1 MSTKRERAK
10 AQMKQNVTVVAT
22 ADTKKEK
29 NEVLYELGKY
39 CYDLSKLAFG
49 GVVLSNVIH
58 FESENTAE
66 FVVSILIMLALL
78 VSGTIL
84 VKQGTKR

>member
-1 MSTKRERAK
+1 
-10 AQMKQNVTVVAT
+10 MKPNVTVSAT

-58 FESENTAE
+58 FESENTTE

-78 VSGTIL
+78 ASGTIL
-84 VKQGTKR
+84 VKQGTKG

>member
-1 MSTKRERAK
+1 MSTRRERAK
-10 AQMKQNVTVVAT
+10 AQMKPNVTVSAT

-58 FESENTAE
+58 FESENTTE

-78 VSGTIL
+78 ASGTIL
-84 VKQGTKR
+84 VKQGTKK

>member
-1 MSTKRERAK
+1 MSTRRERAK
-10 AQMKQNVTVVAT
+10 AQMKPNVTVSAT

-58 FESENTAE
+58 FESENTTE

-78 VSGTIL
+78 ASGTIL
-84 VKQGTKR
+84 VKQGTKG

>member
-1 MSTKRERAK
+1 MSTRRERAK
-10 AQMKQNVTVVAT
+10 AQMKPSVTVSAT

-58 FESENTAE
+58 FESENTTE

-78 VSGTIL
+78 ASGTIL
-84 VKQGTKR
+84 VKQGTKG

>member
-1 MSTKRERAK
+1 MSTRRERAK
-10 AQMKQNVTVVAT
+10 AQVKQNTVAVTAVES
-22 ADTKKEK
+22 KKEK

-49 GVVLSNVIH
+49 GVVLSNIIH
-58 FESENTAE
+58 FETENTIE

-78 VSGTIL
+78 ASGTIL
-84 VKQGTKR
+84 VKQGTKG

>member
-1 MSTKRERAK
+1 MSTRRERAK
-10 AQMKQNVTVVAT
+10 AQMKPNVTVSAT

-58 FESENTAE
+58 FESENTTE

-78 VSGTIL
+78 ASGTIL